1 MRTPF
6 IVFKKRQST
15 IILRMFD
22 DWLVSVK
29 ETRQGKVV
37 WDALI
42 IYSDVKKFIHRRTQ
56 EGYSYLRRTI
66 L

>member
-1 MRTPF
+1 MKTPF
-6 IVFKKRQST
+6 LIFKKRQST

-29 ETRQGKVV
+29 ETKQGKVV

-42 IYSDVKKFIHRRTQ
+42 ILSDVKKFISRRER
-56 EGYSYLRRTI
+56 EGYTYMRRTI

>member
-1 MRTPF
+1 
-6 IVFKKRQST
+6 
-15 IILRMFD
+15 MFD